1 MWQVQVSRIGA
12 VLWGYLL
19 LLGDT
24 EPSSVSD
31 QHGPHPHTA
40 AVLSVCAHECEMIVA
55 GVMRLGCCLNL
66 RYRLYSAPN
75 CHFKG
80 NTFNYTF
87 IIWLCC
93 MVCGV
98 LVPRP
103 GVETGP
109 SAARAQSPNCWIA
122 GEFL

>member
-40 AVLSVCAHECEMIVA
+40 AVLSVCAHKCEMIVA

-87 IIWLCC
+87 IYLA
-93 MVCGV
+93 V
-98 LVPRP
+98 LHGLWDLSSPTR
-103 GVETGP
+103 GGNWTLSSE
-109 SAARAQSPNCWIA
+109 SAES
-122 GEFL
+122 